1 MGVIHHAVYL
11 TYFEAA
17 RVEYVR
23 RRGPG
28 YAGWTER
35 GVHLAVAE
43 SHVRHKRP
51 LRFDENVTVEA
62 TLVELGRASMTFA
75 YRMTRPEAPTDI
87 VAEGDTLLATV
98 GNDGAIRLMPEDLA
112 RLLCGPERFP
122 VGGGQV
128 Q

>member
-17 RVEYVR
+17 RVEYLR
-23 RRGPG
+23 RRGTG
-28 YAGWTER
+28 YSSWTDR

-51 LRFDENVTVEA
+51 LRFDECVSIETA
-62 TLVELGRASMTFA
+62 LSELGRASMTFT
-75 YRMTRPEAPTDI
+75 YRITRVDASREV

-112 RLLCGPERFP
+112 RSLCGVERGAP
-122 VGGGQV
+122 RDV
-128 Q
+128 QS

>member
-17 RVEYVR
+17 RVEYLR
-23 RRGPG
+23 RRGTG
-28 YAGWTER
+28 YSVWTDR

-51 LRFDENVTVEA
+51 LRFDECVTIDTV
-62 TLVELGRASMTFA
+62 LSELGRASMTFT
-75 YRMTRPEAPTDI
+75 YRITRPQVSGEV

-112 RLLCGPERFP
+112 RSVCAPERDSKFD
-122 VGGGQV
+122 GQT
-128 Q
+128 